1 MALRNCPHVLTRPSH
16 PCVCLFAYLTGD
28 HFASLHLR
36 HWIVFLAILFS
47 HCCPLAGYLSSCSQ
61 KICWYVG
68 NKSKLIEW
76 FFWGVPRYA
85 TRQDF
90 YAIRP
95 KVVRKQVESCESPR
109 LGGLKLAVLLVP
121 WLVMDGFLQAMHV
134 KSPRTWFV
142 QAVSNYTEVGGWV
155 VLECFAC
162 FRAIFVKDI
171 GQRGFLSCLNL
182 NNYNNG
188 LPKQQATQSDFK
200 LIQIIWNLFPPFLQ
214 VWVCDS
220 QKPVLVSQLVLRLA
234 QVRSFFSLDPSVDSV
249 PWEFWAVFNVLS
261 CNSRRLLPSREPT
274 YPTLGKGKSSTQ
286 NWLFWGYVSS
296 QEGTSVI
303 LRVFDFDSLKDTRI
317 CQDSL
322 FS

>member
-1 MALRNCPHVLTRPSH
+1 MLEISPN
-16 PCVCLFAYLTGD
+16 
-28 HFASLHLR
+28 SL
-36 HWIVFLAILFS
+36 
-47 HCCPLAGYLSSCSQ
+47 
-61 KICWYVG
+61 
-68 NKSKLIEW
+68 N
-76 FFWGVPRYA
+76 
-85 TRQDF
+85 DF
-90 YAIRP
+90 YGGYPGMLRDRTFMQSDP
-95 KVVRKQVESCESPR
+95 KNPEESRSNLANPQGWAAWSWQFYWC
-109 LGGLKLAVLLVP
+109 LGWWWMVFYI
-121 WLVMDGFLQAMHV
+121 FLQAMHV

-142 QAVSNYTEVGGWV
+142 QAVSIYTEVGGWV